1 MAYSD
6 GFKTEAMIR
15 LAINHFDYALTA
27 EQMGCTVRTLRNWEK
42 NFPKNNVTDLL
53 DRAIVRMLS
62 IIPKDMSGHDWGVAL
77 GILMDKWL
85 LLQGEA
91 TSRHENINTVLDN
104 LSESDYENVVA
115 EAERIIADARTSPS
129 G

>member
-6 GFKTEAMIR
+6 GFRTEAMIR
-15 LAINHFDYALTA
+15 LGTNHFDYDLTA
-27 EQMGCTVRTLRNWEK
+27 EQMGCTARTLHNWEK

-62 IIPKDMSGHDWGVAL
+62 IIPNDMSGHDWAIAL

-85 LLQGEA
+85 LLQGEP
-91 TSRHENINTVLDN
+91 TSRNENITMQMDN
-104 LSESDYENVVA
+104 LNADEYERVIA
-115 EAERIIADARTSPS
+115 EAESIIASAKGS
-129 G
+129 